1 MKLPALILRP
11 EFILCLS
18 KDSGQAPGISLP
30 LERNHSEAVT
40 LFTQRYVCVHPAQKT
55 PGFKVR
61 GFLRGRISGFIAGL
75 LAALCLHGCFYLQP
89 TYTKEKA
96 AEAVIA
102 LCRNEY
108 GLKVNAWLS
117 GETLYVYLPV
127 ASLTTTDKE
136 LASAIQKNINHLV
149 VSATRVC
156 LSMNPRMEFL
166 VITVT
171 DTKQHGIEY
180 RIINYVPDLV
190 KLQYNAISRNNFSSR
205 SIISINQNPL
215 AVGDEEGKYILKEPV
230 KKADFICAQIAQNIG
245 SAAEK
250 QQKREEQTKPTGMM
264 PPKAA
269 DVSLKDGRLEV
280 TLLPLPTPPR
290 DAAQLKEEALSI
302 IAAVIKEYD
311 FRDFNALEF
320 YGLPPDNGK
329 SEYNRNALL
338 SLQQ

>member
-11 EFILCLS
+11 ELILN
-18 KDSGQAPGISLP
+18 LP
-30 LERNHSEAVT
+30 KYWGYPHRRIT
-40 LFTQRYVCVHPAQKT
+40 
-55 PGFKVR
+55 GF
-61 GFLRGRISGFIAGL
+61 FALL
-75 LAALCLHGCFYLQP
+75 LAALCLHGCFSLKP

-96 AEAVIA
+96 AESVIA
-102 LCRNEY
+102 LCRDEY

-127 ASLTTTDKE
+127 SSLTTIDKD
-136 LASAIQKNINHLV
+136 LASSIQKNINRLV

-180 RIINYVPDLV
+180 KIVNYVPDLV
-190 KLQYNAISRNNFSSR
+190 KLQYNAISRNDFSSR
-205 SIISINQNPL
+205 SIISVSQNPL
-215 AVGDEEGKYILKEPV
+215 AIGDEEGKYIRKEPV
-230 KKADFICAQIAQNIG
+230 KKTDFICAQIAQNIA

-250 QQKREEQTKPTGMM
+250 YQEEDGQTKPAGMM

-269 DVSLKDGRLEV
+269 DVSLKNGKLEV
-280 TLLPLPTPPR
+280 TLLQVPSRKTTPGA
-290 DAAQLKEEALSI
+290 AAQLTQESLSI

-311 FRDFNALEF
+311 FRDFSVLEF
-320 YGLPPDNGK
+320 YGLPPDNAK
-329 SEYNRNALL
+329 SEFSRKALL
-338 SLQQ
+338 SRLQ